1 MVRTHSSLEP
11 FGEDTTD
18 SETLDTPLAR
28 DEVSGSWAP
37 SHVSVPAVNE
47 VVDEVEA
54 HRPHRRKHGVGAE
67 LGQREA
73 VRHHV
78 GGGKAVVTRSA
89 ARR

>member
-1 MVRTHSSLEP
+1 
-11 FGEDTTD
+11 
-18 SETLDTPLAR
+18 
-28 DEVSGSWAP
+28 
-37 SHVSVPAVNE
+37 VNE